1 MGRPLGL
8 RNMTGQVLGIL
19 LLSTFLI
26 AKSFADQP
34 LECEVNGTGPD
45 VVVEVKMV
53 VPHPL
58 QMAIMTPDRGLI
70 WLRGPEVPYEYPHGD
85 DFGNMPRFVL
95 NARTQGTWFNDWSEP
110 EVIQVLGEQ
119 GTYVLHI
126 ADNIEDESRNNAA
139 FSCEF
144 TLPDGGVW

>member
-1 MGRPLGL
+1 MGRPLGP
-8 RNMTGQVLGIL
+8 RNMTRQVLRIL
-19 LLSTFLI
+19 LLSVFSI
-26 AKSFADQP
+26 AKSFAGQP
-34 LECEVNGTGPD
+34 LECEVNGTGPA

-58 QMAIMTPDRGLI
+58 QMAIMTPERGLI

-85 DFGNMPRFVL
+85 DFGNMPGFEL

-119 GTYVLHI
+119 GTYVLYI
-126 ADNIEDESRNNAA
+126 ADNVEDKSRNNAA

-144 TLPDGGVW
+144 TLTDGGVW